1 MAQTRYTGNNPPE
14 IPPSIRR
21 AVIAAAALLILLA
34 AIAVFKPFKVVPVG
48 HVGVASLFGKVVDKP
63 YTAGLHFPT
72 NPLYRWDVFD
82 ARQKTHKEEVG
93 VPSRDQ
99 LTTQLDFSVQYR
111 ALASEAARMLQD
123 TGTLEN
129 VTNVHLIPTL
139 RSLTR
144 EAGKTV
150 EKAEDFFKEETQQRL
165 QTQLQTELSMAMRPK
180 GLEVEAVLIRDV
192 RLPPFILKAI
202 EQKKQRE
209 QEAEKQKA
217 ELDRYTTEQKQIVVA
232 AEADR
237 DAAILEGEK
246 RKTLADAQA
255 YEIQKIN
262 EAVAGSPAYIQ
273 IKALETLG
281 QISKDPAAKLYFLN
295 GDSPN
300 PLPLMHLG
308 DNNPVF
314 ER

>member
-1 MAQTRYTGNNPPE
+1 MAQVRHSNNRPPE
-14 IPPSIRR
+14 IPPGTIKLVVLVA
-21 AVIAAAALLILLA
+21 AVLIILALLV
-34 AIAVFKPFKVVPVG
+34 VFKPFKVVPVG

-63 YTAGLHFPT
+63 YEAGLHVPT
-72 NPLYRWDVFD
+72 NPLYKWNLFD

-99 LTTQLDFSVQYR
+99 LTTMLDFSVQYS
-111 ALASEAARMLQD
+111 ALDAEAPRMLQE
-123 TGTLEN
+123 TGNLQN
-129 VTNVHLIPTL
+129 VINVHLIPTL

-165 QTQLQTELSMAMRPK
+165 QIQLKTDLATLMAPK
-180 GLEVEAVLIRDV
+180 GLEIEAVLIRDV
-192 RLPPFILKAI
+192 RLPPFILQAI

-217 ELDRYTTEQKQIVVA
+217 ELDRFTTEQQQIVA
-232 AEADR
+232 AATAER
-237 DAAILEGEK
+237 DAALLEAEK
-246 RKTLADAQA
+246 RRTLAEAQA
-255 YEIQKIN
+255 YEIQQIN
-262 EAVAGSPAYIQ
+262 EAISGNQAYIQ
-273 IKALETLG
+273 IKAMETLS

-300 PLPLMHLG
+300 CLLYTS
-308 DNNPVF
+308 DAADD
-314 ER
+314 